1 MRLKIVAGN
10 LAVVVLLG
18 LVAYFTV
25 SNQVRNLLSNQ
36 LDADID
42 NSRILFDRSFRLS
55 TLEFEARVAE
65 RAGTRQMRDIFAGL
79 DLDSRRTRAY
89 EAAEATHAWFGDPA
103 RGGRGAPD
111 IVVVV
116 DETGTAIARN
126 GARNVMFG
134 TPLLPTI
141 PALGRALKLGSAQ
154 HDVWLERE
162 QNKVL
167 QTAVAPIRS
176 EGGAMLGAVIVGYD
190 LSNGLAASEARVLS
204 RDVAFVVDGKVYSSS
219 LDGSAARDLKA
230 WLFGKNAQGTKA
242 ILTSSNATS
251 QPWRTS
257 LGGHEYVGITSRL
270 PLADSLP
277 VAFAVLGNRTEATQ
291 IANVANV
298 ILIMLVLGG
307 LLVIGYGL
315 AIGTSIM
322 RPIEQIEEGVLQVI
336 NGRTDLR
343 LETDSAELG
352 GLAFRIN
359 QLLNVF
365 TGTEEASEDEEG
377 KISVPPSEGHW
388 KDDAFA
394 DGARA
399 ASSAKNPAVPAAAAA
414 AAGNGGG
421 GGGGAAGSADDVVD
435 DAALA
440 GELAKETEDT
450 YQERLYREYVQAKQA
465 LGENVSNIPKDRFWQ
480 RLTGRA
486 ESLVQK
492 HGCRMVRF
500 QVHTLDNQVVLR
512 PVLIR

>member
-18 LVAYFTV
+18 LAAYFTV
-25 SNQVRNLLSNQ
+25 SSQVRNLRVNEV
-36 LDADID
+36 DASID
-42 NSRILFDRSFRLS
+42 NNRILFDRSYRLS

-65 RAGTRQMRDIFAGL
+65 RAVTRQMRDIFGGL

-89 EAAEATHAWFGDPA
+89 EAAEATFAWFADPA
-103 RGGRGAPD
+103 RGGRGSPE

-116 DETGTAIARN
+116 DETGVAVARN
-126 GARNVMFG
+126 GARNVLFG
-134 TPLLPTI
+134 TPLAQAI
-141 PALGRALKLGSAQ
+141 PALARTLKTGDSQ
-154 HDVWLERE
+154 HDVWLETE

-167 QTAVAPIRS
+167 QTAVAPIRGEAGS
-176 EGGAMLGAVIVGYD
+176 LLGALIVGYD
-190 LSNGLAASEARVLS
+190 LSNGFAANEAKLLN
-204 RDVAFVVDGKVYSSS
+204 RDVAFIVDGKIYSSS
-219 LDGSAARDLKA
+219 LDGAASRDLRA
-230 WLFGKNAQGTKA
+230 ALFGNVQGPTTKA
-242 ILTSSNATS
+242 LLAAPGAS
-251 QPWRTS
+251 QPWRAS
-257 LGGHEYVGITSRL
+257 LDGEEYTGVTARL
-270 PLADSLP
+270 PLAQSVP
-277 VAFAVLGNRTEATQ
+277 IAFAVLGNRTEATQ

-298 ILIMLVLGG
+298 ILVMLVIGG
-307 LLVIGYGL
+307 LLVVVYGF

-365 TGTEEASEDEEG
+365 TGTEEASEDEDG

-388 KDDAFA
+388 KDAAFSDTTRGNSTSNLNNA
-394 DGARA
+394 VAA
-399 ASSAKNPAVPAAAAA
+399 TPASS
-414 AAGNGGG
+414 
-421 GGGGAAGSADDVVD
+421 GGAEDVVD
-435 DAALA
+435 DPKLA
-440 GELAKETEDT
+440 GELARETEET
-450 YQERLYREYVQAKQA
+450 YQDRLYKEYVQAKES

-486 ESLVQK
+486 EALVQK

>member
-25 SNQVRNLLSNQ
+25 SSQVRNAAVNRLESD
-36 LDADID
+36 LD
-42 NSRILFDRSFRLS
+42 NGRLLFDRSFRLS

-65 RAGTRQMRDIFAGL
+65 RANTRQLRDVFGGL
-79 DLDSRRTRAY
+79 DLDSRRTRAF

-103 RGGRGAPD
+103 RGHRGSPD

-116 DETGTAIARN
+116 DETGTGIARN
-126 GARNVMFG
+126 GARNVLFG
-134 TPLLPTI
+134 TPMLPAI
-141 PALGRALKLGSAQ
+141 PALGRALKAGDSK
-154 HDVWLERE
+154 HDVWLEND

-176 EGGAMLGAVIVGYD
+176 DSGTILGALVVGYD
-190 LSNGLAASEARVLS
+190 LSNGFATSESKVLG
-204 RDVAFVVDGKVYSSS
+204 RDVAFLVDGKVYSSS
-219 LDGSAARDLKA
+219 LDGSASRDLRTV
-230 WLFGKNAQGTKA
+230 LFGGQVPSTKTV
-242 ILTSSNATS
+242 LTSATSATS
-251 QPWRTS
+251 QPWRAT
-257 LGGHEYVGITSRL
+257 LGGEEYTGITARL
-270 PLADSLP
+270 PLADSVP
-277 VAFAVLGNRTEATQ
+277 IGFAVLGNRTEATEV
-291 IANVANV
+291 ANVANV
-298 ILIMLVLGG
+298 ILIMLVLCA

-388 KDDAFA
+388 KDAEFSEPGTA
-394 DGARA
+394 ARGPTSSTSNQAVAVTNA
-399 ASSAKNPAVPAAAAA
+399 ATAA
-414 AAGNGGG
+414 
-421 GGGGAAGSADDVVD
+421 SADDVVD
-435 DAALA
+435 DVQIA
-440 GELAKETEDT
+440 GELAKETDEAYQARL
-450 YQERLYREYVQAKQA
+450 YQEYVEAKQR

-480 RLTGRA
+480 RLAGRA
-486 ESLVQK
+486 EALVQK